1 MTRRDYPAA
10 PIVGV
15 GAAVYKEDEALIIKR
30 GNPPLAGTWSLPG
43 GRAHRGEDL
52 PSAVFREVLEECS
65 IEVRVGDLI
74 TIFEYI
80 ERDAESRVKYHYIV
94 FDFRANYADGKL
106 QVRSDA
112 LDARWVPINQL
123 KSFDLTPSAMEVI
136 RQGRKIS

>member
-1 MTRRDYPAA
+1 MTRRDYPTA

-15 GAAVYKEDEALIIKR
+15 GAAVYREDEVLLIKR

-52 PSAVFREVLEECS
+52 PSAVFREILEECS

-80 ERDAESRVKYHYIV
+80 EQDAASRVKYHYIV
-94 FDFRANYADGKL
+94 FDFMADYDSGKL

-112 LDARWVPINQL
+112 LDARWVPINEL
-123 KSFDLTPSAMEVI
+123 KSFDLTPAAIEVI
-136 RQGRKIS
+136 LQGSF